1 MLRRI
6 GSDNCNKLYTL
17 YFYTC
22 SCCPPF
28 SFLDA
33 FYTFANSL
41 ILHLLY
47 LFYPL
52 SISVYKFI
60 LRIKNYMENF
70 NKKCFF
76 NFLFFHI
83 LGQSYFM
90 LSQWRASIF
99 RRSSTIMPR
108 IERRRGI
115 ISFFCKITKILS
127 NPHIFTQ
134 NTKLN
139 F

>member
-1 MLRRI
+1 
-6 GSDNCNKLYTL
+6 
-17 YFYTC
+17 
-22 SCCPPF
+22 
-28 SFLDA
+28 
-33 FYTFANSL
+33 
-41 ILHLLY
+41 
-47 LFYPL
+47 
-52 SISVYKFI
+52 
-60 LRIKNYMENF
+60 
-70 NKKCFF
+70 
-76 NFLFFHI
+76 
-83 LGQSYFM
+83 M

-139 F
+139 FQVVGIDIAGDEGAIRSSGDSEVFTDFDKEIFRKAKNLGIHRTVHAGEDGPSANVKVAVEEMFAERIGELKITKYIQTSIQ